1 MYEKTRLFFSVP
13 IFIPYNTLSESLY
26 HNLIWGLLK
35 FVFLSLFS
43 AKLDAVKTY
52 MRMRRVPEH
61 LTVKVIRWFDY
72 LWLTQKSSDEE
83 RSVGCLPDKLKAE
96 IAIHVHLDTLKRV
109 EIFQNT
115 EAGFLCELVLRLRP
129 VLFSPGDYICRK
141 GVSYSN
147 VVLIFY
153 IFSLGKVFI
162 HNYTLH
168 ELFQDFFQRNFFR
181 LKINISSEFPDAVHS

>member
-1 MYEKTRLFFSVP
+1 MCSVWKARLFFSVP
-13 IFIPYNTLSESLY
+13 TFIPYNTLSERLY

-35 FVFLSLFS
+35 FVFLCLFS

-153 IFSLGKVFI
+153 IFSLGKFL
-162 HNYTLH
+162 YTITLYT
-168 ELFQDFFQRNFFR
+168 NFF
-181 LKINISSEFPDAVHS
+181 KIFFKEIFSD